1 MTFNLDSNEI
11 KIQPEDRGIRLTSS
25 VGDSQL
31 LSNVTIDETE
41 EIVAKNYYIVKEHYK
56 QIIGNKILET
66 DLQKISIKI
75 VLRFFYMY
83 QLWRTMY
90 AKEKKRDLTFLQKD
104 FNNLS
109 TADTIVSYFKT
120 TYPNSYTDKSE
131 TMLDMT
137 ADEFKEF
144 EKSRK
149 AFFDL
154 C

>member
-1 MTFNLDSNEI
+1 LTATNSNYN
-11 KIQPEDRGIRLTSS
+11 S
-25 VGDSQL
+25 
-31 LSNVTIDETE
+31 
-41 EIVAKNYYIVKEHYK
+41 IVKEHYK
-56 QIIGNKILET
+56 QLIGSKILES
-66 DLQKISIKI
+66 DLEKISIKI

-90 AKEKKRDLTFLQKD
+90 VKEKKRDLTFLQKD

-144 EKSRK
+144 EKNRK
-149 AFFDL
+149 AFFEMW
-154 C
+154 